1 MDLNK
6 RLDLVDDELKLLKNE
21 IKQVLLDI
29 QEQVLTVQNP
39 FLAMAAGPS
48 FTGPKKDAE
57 IVAKSEASS
66 ENLSIGPQSPEPRPQ
81 APPPLAPPPQ
91 APPPQAPPPQAPPP
105 QAAAPPIPQ
114 PIAAPAPVASAPAY
128 STQVVMP
135 PQAMSQPEREPAVI
149 PPRRSRAL
157 IVDTKPAA
165 VDDDPEDEAEEHE
178 DEADEHENEADEHEN
193 EAEEAADDS
202 PASTVTSVK
211 TALESS
217 SSGRRK
223 KERAADSS
231 ADERSRRREARRPD
245 KPTSKA
251 PADKESG
258 EREADATPDVTVPEG
273 VDLATLAGLAVWTD
287 QAVSKIGR
295 EQLEPLLELSEIRGR
310 LSKGVKEIV
319 LTLARLFEGLD
330 PKAGLTAKEM
340 VSLLA
345 QLDALS
351 GAGSSADAK
360 ILPFLI
366 HGEME
371 GLPLTPP

>member
-6 RLDLVDDELKLLKNE
+6 RLDQVDDELKLLKNE

-39 FLAMAAGPS
+39 FLAMAAGPGLS
-48 FTGPKKDAE
+48 GPKKDAE

-81 APPPLAPPPQ
+81 APPP
-91 APPPQAPPPQAPPP
+91 

-114 PIAAPAPVASAPAY
+114 PMAAPAPVASAPGY

-135 PQAMSQPEREPAVI
+135 AQAMSQPEREPAVI
-149 PPRRSRAL
+149 PPRRSRTV

-178 DEADEHENEADEHEN
+178 DEADEHED

-245 KPTSKA
+245 KPASKA
-251 PADKESG
+251 PADRESG
-258 EREADATPDVTVPEG
+258 EVEADATPDATVPEG
-273 VDLATLAGLAVWTD
+273 VDLATLAGLAGWTD

-345 QLDALS
+345 QLGALS